1 MHTYNIILLCCC
13 HPVHAVTPSSATC
26 GLSLRAGRSVW
37 LVRGSGGV
45 IPPRLVVGTVQHHC
59 VHSPVASSLVRQGVK
74 MEPIPVEAPGSAG
87 RYLGSL
93 YFRLTGGRRS
103 EGAAGR
109 RPRGRAGTSAADWTS
124 VVVAGLSSGQAQLV
138 SCNVIQCACVCWGL

>member
-1 MHTYNIILLCCC
+1 
-13 HPVHAVTPSSATC
+13 
-26 GLSLRAGRSVW
+26 
-37 LVRGSGGV
+37 
-45 IPPRLVVGTVQHHC
+45 
-59 VHSPVASSLVRQGVK
+59 

-138 SCNVIQCACVCWGL
+138 SYNVVQCVCVCWRLQL